1 MINDRLSFAPQT
13 TKHRSGNQQ
22 PNALTLPSLQVHRRP
37 VVKPVISFKK
47 IGPVLAEFGVCILR
61 RLKVERRIAW

>member
-22 PNALTLPSLQVHRRP
+22 PDTVALPWLHVPHRP
-37 VVKPVISFKK
+37 VVKPVVSLKK
-47 IGPVLAEFGVCILR
+47 IGPVFAEFGVGILKT
-61 RLKVERRIAW
+61 LESRRIAW